1 VIGRLTQAVGVA
13 LLAALALVG
22 CQDAPSGHAVIE
34 NATDI
39 PLAVH
44 VNGTWVGTYPAGATA
59 EVPIRIGA
67 GPFRLEARSDSGATL
82 SALEV
87 TADDVAAVNAGTRS
101 LQATSDTPCGMI
113 RLTYGDAAVEP
124 MPAAT
129 SAPGPCP

>member
-1 VIGRLTQAVGVA
+1 MIRRLSQALGVA
-13 LLAALALVG
+13 LITAVAVAG

-59 EVPIRIGA
+59 EVPIRTGD
-67 GPFRLEARSDSGATL
+67 GPFLLEARSDSGATL
-82 SALEV
+82 SALDV
-87 TADDVAAVNAGTRS
+87 TADDVMAVGDGTRS
-101 LQATSDTPCGMI
+101 LRATSDTPCGMI
-113 RLTYGDAAVEP
+113 RLTFGDAAVEP

-129 SAPGPCP
+129 SEPGPCP